1 MAGNDRIIRR
11 RRLSA
16 YCKRCGPGARN
27 AARAAQPAKRLFMS
41 ELKRYTV
48 WLFET
53 DGESAGIDRV
63 IDTSDDLDALRLS
76 YWQAIIQYSDRLI
89 MVCDRAIVL
98 ARSDRREMMP

>member
-1 MAGNDRIIRR
+1 
-11 RRLSA
+11 
-16 YCKRCGPGARN
+16 
-27 AARAAQPAKRLFMS
+27 MS

-48 WLFET
+48 WLFKTE
-53 DGESAGIDRV
+53 GERAGIDRV
-63 IDTSDDLDALRLS
+63 IDTSDDLGALRLS

>member
-1 MAGNDRIIRR
+1 MN
-11 RRLSA
+11 
-16 YCKRCGPGARN
+16 
-27 AARAAQPAKRLFMS
+27 

-48 WLFET
+48 WLFKT
-53 DGESAGIDRV
+53 DAESAGIERV

-98 ARSDRREMMP
+98 ARSDRLEMMP